1 MKVATIE
8 PTFDSWRTYARSL
21 LSEKVHYDDIVWKT
35 SGTGSL
41 FDLMSADHRPS
52 PAQLS
57 IPQSFMQDAAFVSAF
72 RDDTTW
78 ALLYRL
84 AFRLIYENKH
94 LMSVALDTDVLE
106 FHRRMR
112 LVSRDLHKVK
122 AFVRFKEI
130 KKNDESI
137 YMAWHRPDHR
147 VLKFSAPFFT
157 DRFNGMN
164 WVIFTEDE
172 SMSWINNQLTFG
184 PGITQQEALA
194 FDHTEEL
201 WKTYYGSIF
210 NPARIKVKAMK
221 KELPVRHWATLPE
234 ASIIDDLLRQAPKRL
249 EEFYESQRASAVSL
263 IQENVSSLSELKA
276 AIINCAACSI
286 CSKATAPV
294 FGEGPMDAEIVF
306 VGEQPGNEEDMAGSP
321 FVGPAGKLFMDA
333 LDKADIKRSDVYLTN
348 AVKGFKWKEH
358 NGMRKHVNPSSFEI
372 SACRAWV
379 KSELELIKPRILV
392 CLGASAAQSVFG
404 KLMKVHDSHGKIFK
418 TAFCDQ
424 TIILPHPSAIL
435 RTQDP
440 EEKMHLET
448 RFLGDIMALKN
459 I

>member
-1 MKVATIE
+1 MK
-8 PTFDSWRTYARSL
+8 
-21 LSEKVHYDDIVWKT
+21 
-35 SGTGSL
+35 
-41 FDLMSADHRPS
+41 
-52 PAQLS
+52 
-57 IPQSFMQDAAFVSAF
+57 DAAFVAAF
-72 RDDTTW
+72 RDDSTW
-78 ALLYRL
+78 PLLYRL
-84 AFRLIYENKH
+84 AFRLIYENKN
-94 LMSVALDTDVLE
+94 LMSIALDNDVLD

-130 KKNDESI
+130 KKDDESI

-172 SMSWINNQLTFG
+172 SMSWIDNELKFG
-184 PGITQQEALA
+184 PGITQQEAQA

-234 ASIIDDLLRQAPKRL
+234 ATIIDDLLREAPKRL
-249 EEFYESQRASAVSL
+249 EEFYESQRTSAVTL
-263 IQENVSSLSELKA
+263 INEGIRTLSELKV
-276 AIINCAACSI
+276 AIPHCKACSI
-286 CSKATAPV
+286 CPKATAPV
-294 FGEGPMDAEIVF
+294 FGEGPLDAQIAF
-306 VGEQPGNEEDMAGSP
+306 VGEQPGNEEDLAGSP

-333 LDKADIKRSDVYLTN
+333 LDQADIKRSDVYLTN
-348 AVKGFKWKEH
+348 AVKGFKWKEQ
-358 NGMRKHVNPSSFEI
+358 NGIRKHVSPSSSEI

-379 KSELELIKPRILV
+379 KSELEIIKPRILV

-404 KLMKVHDSHGKIFK
+404 KLMKVHESQGKVFK
-418 TAFCDQ
+418 TSYSDY

-435 RTQDP
+435 RTLDA
-440 EEKMHLET
+440 EEKNNLHNQFISAMKSL
-448 RFLGDIMALKN
+448 RSFKA
-459 I
+459 